1 MAGEA
6 EPSGSPAG
14 RGPVRSLICMACM
27 TSGWLK
33 KAEARV
39 AKADAPPGVMAS
51 YKLRVLTLKQ
61 ELVVLVHSC
70 EGLLGLKEEP

>member
-1 MAGEA
+1 
-6 EPSGSPAG
+6 
-14 RGPVRSLICMACM
+14 M